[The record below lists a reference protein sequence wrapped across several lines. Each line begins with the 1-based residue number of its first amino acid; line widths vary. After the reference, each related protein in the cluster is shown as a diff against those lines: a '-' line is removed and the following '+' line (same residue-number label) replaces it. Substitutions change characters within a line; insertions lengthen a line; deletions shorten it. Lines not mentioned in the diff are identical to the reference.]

1 MTFKPAGKYYI
12 LINGTEMETQFITD
26 AEGRR
31 IAVILPIQAYE
42 KLLEYL
48 EELHDVQLYDE
59 AKSRKQEFVPA
70 EYVFKAI
77 EHKRKEV

>member
-1 MTFKPAGKYYI
+1 MTFKPASTDYI
-12 LINGTEMETQFITD
+12 SNNGTPMETQFVTD

-42 KLLEYL
+42 KMLKKL
-48 EELHDVQLYDE
+48 EELHDGKRYDE

-70 EYVFKAI
+70 EDVFKVI
-77 EHKRKEV
+77 EDKRKEV